1 MVHKLKNFFKINL
14 SDNEIYFLFLCPLT
28 LLFLTVFLIV
38 LIIPLSLIQIIIIFL
53 LCAFMGV
60 LSGGFL
66 VYFVDRYTKK
76 EINGIKNFIENR
88 KDYNSYLTAL
98 NEVAGLL
105 KNYEAKKNEEIK
117 NLKNIIDKTD
127 LIRKKAETID
137 ENKEILFKEIKLLK
151 DNIKENYENLKKIM
165 SITNH
170 VTGVL
175 DMMIGDIKGISEK
188 INKLVTAAKTG
199 SKVTGS
205 EIQAIGNIKNAVMES
220 ADVIKRLEETS
231 KETKKLVTTIAE
243 IAKKTNLLSLNA
255 GIEAARA
262 GEAGKSFAV
271 VAQEIRTLAETATKA
286 TAEMTDFLTKTEQ
299 LAKQAINVISEQSKI
314 EEAIRVVYNASDT
327 FLNIVQTLSEV
338 SNLLSDLFVKINENK
353 VDGDLLKVLSQ
364 NLLKVLSQKI
374 KNKLENTII
383 NMDNMSEK
391 VRGEKEIAEKIISEV
406 KDINLESERTILH

>member
-14 SDNEIYFLFLCPLT
+14 SVNETYFLFLSPSILLILT
-28 LLFLTVFLIV
+28 AFFIV
-38 LIIPLSLIQIIIIFL
+38 LIIPLSLLQMIIIFL
-53 LCAFMGV
+53 LCTSIGA
-60 LSGGFL
+60 LSGSFL

-76 EINGIKNFIENR
+76 EISGIKNFIENR

-105 KNYEAKKNEEIK
+105 KDYETKKNEEIK
-117 NLKNIIDKTD
+117 NLKNIIEKTD

-151 DNIKENYENLKKIM
+151 DNTKENYENLKKIM
-165 SITNH
+165 TITNH

-175 DMMIGDIKGISEK
+175 DMMASDIKGISEK
-188 INKLVTAAKTG
+188 INKLVNAAKTG
-199 SKVTGS
+199 SKATGS

-220 ADVIKRLEETS
+220 ADVITRLEETS
-231 KETKKLVTTIAE
+231 KEIKKLVSTIAE
-243 IAKKTNLLSLNA
+243 ITKKTNLLSLNA

-262 GEAGKSFAV
+262 GEAGRSFAV
-271 VAQEIRTLAETATKA
+271 VAQEIRMLAETATKA

-299 LAKQAINVISEQSKI
+299 LTKQAINVISKQSKI
-314 EEAIRVVYNASDT
+314 EEAIKVVYNASDT
-327 FLNIVQTLSEV
+327 FLNIVQTLSEI

-353 VDGDLLKVLSQ
+353 IDGDLLKTLSI
-364 NLLKVLSQKI
+364 KI
-374 KNKLENTII
+374 KNKLENTIV

-391 VRGEKEIAEKIISEV
+391 VRSEKDITKKIISEV
-406 KDINLESERTILH
+406 KEVNLESEKTILH